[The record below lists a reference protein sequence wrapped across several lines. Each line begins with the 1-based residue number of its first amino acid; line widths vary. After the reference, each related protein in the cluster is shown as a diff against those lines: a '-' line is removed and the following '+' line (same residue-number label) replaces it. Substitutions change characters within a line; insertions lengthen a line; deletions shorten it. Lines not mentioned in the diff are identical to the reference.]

1 MIWPLL
7 RIKIQSRKNTKKLS
21 KNNYFP
27 KTLFWGKIKVLAT
40 IWHDL
45 FLKYILSE
53 HFGKIQ
59 HVLFVHEG
67 KKTFKCE
74 VCNNSCP
81 GKSNLNQ
88 LAALVHEGNK
98 PFEYKICNFSYSEK
112 SNLIRTLHPFMKKIN
127 YIKNWFMG
135 ITRLEILKPP

>member
-1 MIWPLL
+1 MVVYLHIAFVHEVKKPFK
-7 RIKIQSRKNTKKLS
+7 RIKCMK
-21 KNNYFP
+21 
-27 KTLFWGKIKVLAT
+27 
-40 IWHDL
+40 
-45 FLKYILSE
+45 E
-53 HFGKIQ
+53 H
-59 HVLFVHEG
+59 VSSVHEG